1 MSPVTA
7 RVFESLTE
15 LLDPGGRLRES
26 LKMATEIVGVSI
38 SAATGCSQTNY
49 FLLIHLFSSE
59 QLQQIELQEGQ
70 ASIQHHK
77 AGAQIF
83 LSNERSSGRCPTN
96 PRRWPPFIRP
106 SHSLCLARVFPQV

>member
-70 ASIQHHK
+70 ASTKRYHTC
-77 AGAQIF
+77 AQIF
-83 LSNERSSGRCPTN
+83 LSNQRVTAGQVQV
-96 PRRWPPFIRP
+96 IREGTLHP
-106 SHSLCLARVFPQV
+106 LVHSVP